1 MDKPNVEIYTD
12 GACANNPGKGG
23 YGAILMYQKKD
34 GKMVFK
40 KISKGFELTTNNR
53 MELMAVVDALSV
65 LKVPCCIKLYSDSK
79 YVIDAINKNWLQGW
93 IKKNWKTSSNS
104 KVKNVDLWQKFI
116 QLSKNHT
123 IEYIWVKGHNDNKYN
138 ELCDKMATEARSNNN
153 LDHDKGFEL

>member
-53 MELMAVVDALSV
+53 MELMAVVDALSI

-138 ELCDKMATEARSNNN
+138 ELCDKMAVEARSNND
-153 LDHDKGFEL
+153 LEYDKGFEL

>member
-53 MELMAVVDALSV
+53 MELMAVVDALSI

-116 QLSKNHT
+116 QLSKDHT

-153 LDHDKGFEL
+153 LEYDKGFEL

>member
-53 MELMAVVDALSV
+53 MELMAVVDALSI

-79 YVIDAINKNWLQGW
+79 YVIDAINRNWLQGW

-138 ELCDKMATEARSNNN
+138 ELCDKMAVEARSNNN
-153 LDHDKGFEL
+153 LEYDKGFEL

>member
-53 MELMAVVDALSV
+53 MELMAVVDALSI

-138 ELCDKMATEARSNNN
+138 ELCDKMAVEARSNNN
-153 LDHDKGFEL
+153 LEYDKGFEL